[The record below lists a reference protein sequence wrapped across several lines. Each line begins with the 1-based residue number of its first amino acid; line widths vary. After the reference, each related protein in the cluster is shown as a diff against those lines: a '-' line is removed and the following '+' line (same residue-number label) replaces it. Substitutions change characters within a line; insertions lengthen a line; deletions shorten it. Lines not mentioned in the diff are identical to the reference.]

1 VRKKAEQSNG
11 DHQQQGKEVSRHQI
25 RHNRVIP
32 LLLQNPKVLVGY
44 DAEVV

>member
-1 VRKKAEQSNG
+1 
-11 DHQQQGKEVSRHQI
+11 VSRGILLAFWALETDFGAFQGDY
-25 RHNRVIP
+25 NTLIP